1 MSRTTPSERKL
12 RPCVIHLKVTNGYRA
27 MWAAK
32 AEADV
37 RTTVDTARLKG
48 ANPFAVIVETL
59 A

>member
-1 MSRTTPSERKL
+1 
-12 RPCVIHLKVTNGYRA
+12 
-27 MWAAK
+27 MWAAR

-48 ANPFAVIVETL
+48 VNPFQTILEIV

>member
-1 MSRTTPSERKL
+1 MRGRL
-12 RPCVIHLKVTNGYRA
+12 RRNPQ
-27 MWAAK
+27 WAAE

-48 ANPFAVIVETL
+48 ANPFAVIVDSL

>member
-1 MSRTTPSERKL
+1 
-12 RPCVIHLKVTNGYRA
+12 VIQRKVTNGYRA

-48 ANPFAVIVETL
+48 ANPFQTILEIV

>member
-1 MSRTTPSERKL
+1 
-12 RPCVIHLKVTNGYRA
+12 
-27 MWAAK
+27 MWAAE

-48 ANPFAVIVETL
+48 ANPFAEILGAL